1 MKAAIQ
7 LVERLGA
14 IVVGELRCLH
24 RPSPI
29 PQPSLT
35 SSRTHLTV
43 CCRHSS
49 CGHREHRGGE
59 VD

>member
-14 IVVGELRCLH
+14 IVIGELRHLH
-24 RPSPI
+24 HPNPI

-35 SSRTHLTV
+35 SSRSHLTV
-43 CCRHSS
+43 CRRRSS
-49 CGHREHRGGE
+49 CSHREHTGGE

>member
-7 LVERLGA
+7 LVEKLGA
-14 IVVGELRCLH
+14 IVIGELRRLH
-24 RPSPI
+24 HPNPI

-35 SSRTHLTV
+35 SLCAHLTV
-43 CCRHSS
+43 CCRRSS
-49 CGHREHRGGE
+49 CSHREHRGGE